1 MASCEVVLFHVSLH
15 PNQLEAAALC
25 VYAAAPFIT
34 NDVIIND
41 CCTDEND
48 ELLAV
53 SVSCG
58 NDRTE
63 LLFEKRSKLSTAH
76 ARFNSSIR
84 PGSCS
89 FQPDAFFAN
98 QYCSSGSC

>member
-1 MASCEVVLFHVSLH
+1 MTSGVRRGLVHSPKKVASCEVVLFHVSLH

-48 ELLAV
+48 ELLVV

-76 ARFNSSIR
+76 INNVFALLFFSLV
-84 PGSCS
+84 PG
-89 FQPDAFFAN
+89 
-98 QYCSSGSC
+98 